1 MRPLPKEVFD
11 DTERIFGYRLSRTR
25 RTIEN
30 FFGICSSRFRVLRK
44 LIIRDAMNLLSITKA
59 VVSLHNCLINETDYI
74 SRNTAKNEKILNGK
88 LHFLACESFLALAG
102 II

>member
-11 DTERIFGYRLSRTR
+11 DAERIFGYRLSRTR

-59 VVSLHNCLINETDYI
+59 VVSLRNCLINETDYI
-74 SRNTAKNEKILNGK
+74 QETLQKMKK
-88 LHFLACESFLALAG
+88 FLKENFIFWPVKAF
-102 II
+102 